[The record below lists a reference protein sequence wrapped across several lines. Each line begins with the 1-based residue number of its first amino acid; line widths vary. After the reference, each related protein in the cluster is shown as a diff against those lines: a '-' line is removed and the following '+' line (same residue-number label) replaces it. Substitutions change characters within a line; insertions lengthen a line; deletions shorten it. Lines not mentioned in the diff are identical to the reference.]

1 MFLYLAALLQ
11 NFSFSVPEGG
21 YLPSEDDM
29 IPGIL
34 VTPKS
39 FWVRFEEREQP

>member
-11 NFSFSVPEGG
+11 NFTFSLGRDG

-39 FWVRFEEREQP
+39 FWVRVTERP